1 MKEVFPIND
10 ILEAIALIN
19 SKKIRSNQ
27 NKKTTVSSHKIHNL
41 NVKSRSNKIE
51 NNLLILTKLI
61 DKNNKIIEIA

>member
-10 ILEAIALIN
+10 ILEAITLIN
-19 SKKIRSNQ
+19 SKQIRSYQ
-27 NKKTTVSSHKIHNL
+27 NKKTAVSSHKIHNL

>member
-10 ILEAIALIN
+10 ILEAISLIN

>member
-10 ILEAIALIN
+10 ILEAITLIN

-27 NKKTTVSSHKIHNL
+27 NKKTTVLSHKIHNL

>member
-10 ILEAIALIN
+10 ILEAITLIN

>member
-10 ILEAIALIN
+10 ILEAITLII

-27 NKKTTVSSHKIHNL
+27 NKKTNVLSHKIHNL